1 MSTGHGEPAE
11 RSGLRRFAGRAV
23 TRARPWYDRARDRLG
38 AWAGAHLLM
47 DIAVSALALALSA
60 KVGEDVVEHESGP
73 FDNAVRGW
81 VLAHRSGIG
90 LTVFGWITRVG
101 AAGVVFTCGMLLAAW
116 LWYARGR
123 RVASSSIV
131 APTVAMA
138 IFELIK
144 QIVRRG
150 RPPGAALVGLTTYA
164 FPSGHSTTSAAVI
177 PAAAYVLWREG
188 FLPGRAACVI
198 GAALPLLI
206 GLSRVYLD
214 VHWAT
219 DVLAGWSVG
228 VFVATIAAIH
238 YEWLRRSL
246 ASRGAVADVARPPRL
261 PRH

>member
-1 MSTGHGEPAE
+1 MSTGRGEPAE
-11 RSGLRRFAGRAV
+11 RSDFRRFASRAV
-23 TRARPWYDRARDRLG
+23 TRVRPWYDWGRARLG
-38 AWAGAHLLM
+38 AWAGAHLLA
-47 DIAVSALALALSA
+47 DIAVAALALALSA

-73 FDNAVRGW
+73 FDNAVRVW

-101 AAGVVFTCGMLLAAW
+101 SSGVVFACGMLLAAW

-123 RVASSSIV
+123 RVAGSSVV

-138 IFELIK
+138 VFELIK

-177 PAAAYVLWREG
+177 PAAMYVLWREG
-188 FLPGRAACVI
+188 FLGGRTACVI

-228 VFVATIAAIH
+228 LFVATVAAIH

-246 ASRGAVADVARPPRL
+246 MPSTASALSDTRRSSA
-261 PRH
+261 